1 MVKMKKYTTTQLDK
15 NAEFFR
21 LDNMEYYL
29 TYKSARK
36 VAHRHTHNKAP
47 IAPDAITGNLEL
59 VMTNKL
65 TGEPIQNVEF
75 SVLSMNFVAM
85 SDVNGEISKEQ
96 MLPGEYIGVL
106 SCTGFAS
113 INFSFIIK
121 KGEITDLG
129 FMMET
134 EAI

>member
-1 MVKMKKYTTTQLDK
+1 
-15 NAEFFR
+15 
-21 LDNMEYYL
+21 
-29 TYKSARK
+29 
-36 VAHRHTHNKAP
+36 
-47 IAPDAITGNLEL
+47 
-59 VMTNKL
+59 
-65 TGEPIQNVEF
+65 GEPIQNVEF

-85 SDVNGEISKEQ
+85 SDVSGEISKEQ

-106 SCTGFAS
+106 SCTGFAT